1 MLPLRDNIPSRS
13 FPIVNV
19 ALIIVNILVYF
30 HQVTLGRAGAI
41 EFINTYGLVPNRLH
55 QIGYYQHFGLVHGLA
70 PFVTCMFLHGS
81 FMHIAGNM
89 LFLWIFGDNVED
101 KLGHFRY
108 LLFYLVC
115 GILAGVLHVVTHPLS
130 PALVVGASGAIAGV
144 LGAYIVMFPGSRVL
158 TLIPILII
166 LTTVEIPAFIFL
178 GVWIV
183 FQILT
188 GMSEPLQGSGGVAT
202 WAHIGGFFVG
212 LIYARKWLTRPA
224 TRNRREFTE

>member
-13 FPIVNV
+13 FPFVNV
-19 ALIIVNILVYF
+19 ALIIVNILVF
-30 HQVTLGRAGAI
+30 VHQVSLGRGGAI
-41 EFINTYGLVPNRLH
+41 QFINVYALVPSRLH
-55 QIGYYQHFGLVHGLA
+55 HISYYQQLGLVHALA

-130 PALVVGASGAIAGV
+130 PAPVVGASGAIAGV
-144 LGAYIVMFPGSRVL
+144 LGAYIVMFPKSRVL
-158 TLIPILII
+158 TLIPFFII

-183 FQILT
+183 FQILS

-202 WAHIGGFFVG
+202 WAHIGGFVVGFV
-212 LIYARKWLTRPA
+212 YARNWLARPA
-224 TRNRREFTE
+224 TRNRREFSE